1 MFYRIAQVMGE
12 FNKESIKYQQNL
24 FLNARKKPLPL
35 IISDKSFIVGVTGFE
50 PATSR
55 PPAERATKLRHTPLS
70 YVLLT
75 FLIIAHL
82 PRKCKYFFQI
92 FLNFFKNYEKTRE
105 TCGFPGTKI
114 FQKFLSKDKKA
125 LWAAWKIFCL
135 QNYHKVGYYIERMFE
150 HKIRPEEADSCV
162 RFS

>member
-70 YVLLT
+70 YVLFTL
-75 FLIIAHL
+75 LIIAHL
-82 PRKCKYFFQI
+82 PGKCKYFFQI
-92 FLNFFKNYEKTRE
+92 FSKVSS
-105 TCGFPGTKI
+105 TK
-114 FQKFLSKDKKA
+114 
-125 LWAAWKIFCL
+125 KI
-135 QNYHKVGYYIERMFE
+135 IE
-150 HKIRPEEADSCV
+150 
-162 RFS
+162 

>member
-24 FLNARKKPLPL
+24 FLNAQKKPLPL

-92 FLNFFKNYEKTRE
+92 FLKVSS
-105 TCGFPGTKI
+105 TK
-114 FQKFLSKDKKA
+114 
-125 LWAAWKIFCL
+125 KI
-135 QNYHKVGYYIERMFE
+135 I
-150 HKIRPEEADSCV
+150 A
-162 RFS
+162 